1 MITWSAAAAS
11 EEVFTLG
18 EGPCWDAPR
27 RRVLWV
33 DIAAG
38 TVHHGR
44 IAGGRVIRTGSRS
57 VDRSVGAVACSR
69 AGEWLVAGV
78 RALVVI
84 GTDGDRRPG
93 PSVLPAG
100 SARRLND
107 GACDPAGAFLVGSLP
122 LAGGSTSE
130 VLVRVAP
137 DGTVTVLDDDL
148 TMSNGLAFSPDGGLL
163 YSIDSGPGVVYVR
176 PYDAATGKA
185 GPRSELI
192 RVSPGTP
199 DGLCVDATGHLWI
212 AVWGAGEVRRYT
224 PDGAIVG
231 VVEVPAPHTTSVAFV
246 GDDLDQLLI
255 TTASADLDAGQ
266 RSRHP
271 DSGRLFLAR
280 VGVTGVP
287 VAPWAGVGPGR

>member
-1 MITWSAAAAS
+1 
-11 EEVFTLG
+11 
-18 EGPCWDAPR
+18 
-27 RRVLWV
+27 
-33 DIAAG
+33 
-38 TVHHGR
+38 
-44 IAGGRVIRTGSRS
+44 
-57 VDRSVGAVACSR
+57 
-69 AGEWLVAGV
+69 LVAGV

-192 RVSPGTP
+192 RISPGTP

-212 AVWGAGEVRRYT
+212 AVRGAGEVRRYT